1 MVNKKKSANAETQ
14 KKPTI
19 REIAG
24 NYMGSVIGAIKELP
38 PKDATEY
45 WAGKLVDVFG
55 GPDKAKAAIAAELKK
70 KGGLIYK
77 DKLVTEGD
85 FEVYAELLLSKPS
98 SETLQLQM
106 LDFGLDD
113 AYKPVIAK
121 DGKNV
126 KYDSKKAVEIAKSRT
141 EKGVKALSGKLK
153 GDFKLGEDES
163 KALDAHLQATYL
175 DVFGKSSDGLA
186 QIAQAPMAHYMNVKG
201 AEGIAEQAVAKEAYK
216 LLEPYLTNSYRSVQ
230 EAGKNAAPAT
240 AKKAVKGK

>member
-1 MVNKKKSANAETQ
+1 MVNKKKPADAKEQ

-19 REIAG
+19 REIAS

-38 PKDATEY
+38 PEHAAEY
-45 WAGKLVDVFG
+45 WQGKLVDTFG

-70 KGGLIYK
+70 RGGLIYK
-77 DKLVTEGD
+77 DKLVTDGD

-121 DGKNV
+121 NGKSV

-141 EKGVKALSGKLK
+141 EKGVKTLSGKLK
-153 GDFKLGEDES
+153 GDFKLGEDAGR
-163 KALDAHLQATYL
+163 ALDAHLQATYL
-175 DVFGKSSDGLA
+175 DVFGKVGNELA

-216 LLEPYLTNSYRSVQ
+216 LLEPYLTNSYMGAQ
-230 EAGKNAAPAT
+230 EAGKNAAPT
-240 AKKAVKGK
+240 AKKAAKGK

>member
-1 MVNKKKSANAETQ
+1 MVNKKKSANAETM

-19 REIAG
+19 HEIASD
-24 NYMGSVIGAIKELP
+24 YMGSVIGAIKELP
-38 PKDATEY
+38 PEHATEH
-45 WAGKLVDVFG
+45 WQGKLVGTFG

-77 DKLVTEGD
+77 DKLVTDGD
-85 FEVYAELLLSKPS
+85 FEVYAELLLSTPNS
-98 SETLQLQM
+98 PNLALQM

-121 DGKNV
+121 NGKSV

-153 GDFKLGEDES
+153 GDFKLGEDAGR
-163 KALDAHLQATYL
+163 ALDAHLQATYL
-175 DVFGKSSDGLA
+175 DIFGKVGNDLA

-216 LLEPYLTNSYRSVQ
+216 LLEPYLTNSYMGVQ
-230 EAGKNAAPAT
+230 EAGKNAAPA
-240 AKKAVKGK
+240 AKKTAAKK